1 MSQTLARFIYTSRR
15 RLTSSSLILPKCTHS
30 SAASAITH
38 RTPSPPSATHHLRR
52 PPLPYSLS
60 HAGASFRTSLTATRW
75 LHSYSAGAEMEG
87 EEEMTAPPAGAG
99 CSDSNQH
106 QLPYYL
112 VVMDN
117 HPSYQQIAQN
127 QLFRDSFVKM
137 VDLLHRIPGAKKKKN
152 YFLDFYVRGDQVA
165 FGCKIN
171 TETASKLKGMPE
183 VANVIDC
190 NSEPASLRGGHSDMT
205 TDLGLENKQALPYW
219 LIRMGQ
225 PCGEELT
232 EQQRVDFSMMKLVP
246 ILDSLLNK
254 YSLDILINEDEV
266 AFGCEISEE
275 TATKLKGVP
284 GVVDVCQSP
293 RTHSAA
299 CHFEFFA
306 KSAGL
311 YEMLDNSSSD
321 EEMADFE
328 PLPQFPSSFSDF
340 ISDQHKKLHH
350 WFIFKEKPRDRVLT
364 TEREIVEYSL
374 QTLSPVLFDGVRRE
388 KGAAPKGK
396 LELAFY
402 LCDNCFVFGLDMEDE
417 SASKLKGMPGVLS
430 VIREGGDHYEKLQYL
445 MVKEIPYCAHFKTK
459 FYVKSEQNEGLF
471 TLDRYV
477 VLTIGSK
484 GGWEMLRRSFSIPI
498 SLEYKMKV

>member
-15 RLTSSSLILPKCTHS
+15 LTRSSLFLPKCTHS

-60 HAGASFRTSLTATRW
+60 HAGASFRTSHTATRW

-99 CSDSNQH
+99 CSDSNRH
-106 QLPYYL
+106 QLRYYL

-117 HPSYQQIAQN
+117 HPSYLQLPQN
-127 QLFRDSFVKM
+127 QLYRDSFVKM
-137 VDLLHRIPGAKKKKN
+137 GYLLHRIPGAKKKKN
-152 YFLDFYVRGDQVA
+152 YLDFYVRGDQVA

-171 TETASKLKGMPE
+171 TETANKLKGMPE

-190 NSEPASLRGGHSDMT
+190 NSEPASHLGGHSDLT
-205 TDLGLENKQALPYW
+205 TDVGLENKQQLPYW
-219 LIRMGQ
+219 LIRMDQ

-254 YSLDILINEDEV
+254 YSLDILITEDEV
-266 AFGCEISEE
+266 AFGCEIGEE
-275 TATKLKGVP
+275 TAKKLKGLP
-284 GVVDVCQSP
+284 GVVDVSQSP

-299 CHFEFFA
+299 CYFEFVE
-306 KSAGL
+306 KGAGL
-311 YEMLDNSSSD
+311 YEMSDNSSSD

-340 ISDQHKKLHH
+340 IGDQHKKLHH
-350 WFIFKEKPRDRVLT
+350 WIILKEKPRDRVLT

-402 LCDNCFVFGLDMEDE
+402 PCDDCFVFGLDMEDE

-430 VIREGGDHYEKLQYL
+430 VVREGGDHYEKLQL
-445 MVKEIPYCAHFKTK
+445 SLVKAIPYFGHFKTK

-477 VLTIGSK
+477 VLTTGGK
-484 GGWEMLRRSFSIPI
+484 GGGETFRRSCSIPI